1 GIYDVLVPKSY
12 LEKDQPDP
20 EPSVGAVESA
30 EQVDFELMEKI
41 DLLITAGQLHV
52 ENNGPRFRD
61 DVVVHQLDPYNLEG
75 RQSFINLHRRS
86 VEELEEMMND
96 ASNGKRVDGTRLL
109 DMAGSFLRFFFHDTD
124 SVLSV
129 TSEVTQEKSIALHCS
144 QQAILGMAI
153 GIEMGLNEQNVKT
166 IGLCGLLH
174 DWGMLRVPTHIREAN
189 RALSFIEFLEVKKH
203 PQYTLEFLQNVDGVP
218 DLVGLVC
225 FQIHEKPNGTGYP
238 LGRSADT
245 IHLFAK
251 ILAVAD
257 SYLAMISPRP
267 HRPAVMPY
275 AAMECL
281 LRTASQKT
289 LDAEVVRTLLQALS
303 LFPVGSYITLSDNSS
318 ARVMRRHSE
327 SYMTPVVQVIQDY
340 RGCRLDLT
348 DEKSI
353 IDLAV
358 SELSIK
364 ESAVTPG
371 REEIGLSPAV
381 MDQPRL

>member
-1 GIYDVLVPKSY
+1 
-12 LEKDQPDP
+12 
-20 EPSVGAVESA
+20 
-30 EQVDFELMEKI
+30 
-41 DLLITAGQLHV
+41 
-52 ENNGPRFRD
+52 
-61 DVVVHQLDPYNLEG
+61 
-75 RQSFINLHRRS
+75 
-86 VEELEEMMND
+86 MND

-109 DMAGSFLRFFFHDTD
+109 DMAGSVLRFFFHDTD

-129 TSEVTQEKSIALHCS
+129 TSEATQEKSIALHCS
-144 QQAILGMAI
+144 LQAILGMAI

-189 RALSFIEFLEVKKH
+189 RPLSFIEFLEVKKH
-203 PQYTLEFLQNVDGVP
+203 PQYTLELLQSVDGVP

-225 FQIHEKPNGTGYP
+225 FQVHEKPNGTGYP

-245 IHLFAK
+245 IHVFAK

-303 LFPVGSYITLSDNSS
+303 LFPVGSYITLSDNSL

-327 SYMTPVVQVIQDY
+327 SYITPVVQVIQDY
-340 RGCRLDLT
+340 RGCNIDLS

-353 IDLAV
+353 IDLAQ

-364 ESAVTPG
+364 HSTSTPG

>member
-1 GIYDVLVPKSY
+1 
-12 LEKDQPDP
+12 
-20 EPSVGAVESA
+20 
-30 EQVDFELMEKI
+30 M
-41 DLLITAGQLHV
+41 
-52 ENNGPRFRD
+52 
-61 DVVVHQLDPYNLEG
+61 
-75 RQSFINLHRRS
+75 
-86 VEELEEMMND
+86 
-96 ASNGKRVDGTRLL
+96 
-109 DMAGSFLRFFFHDTD
+109 
-124 SVLSV
+124 
-129 TSEVTQEKSIALHCS
+129 
-144 QQAILGMAI
+144 
-153 GIEMGLNEQNVKT
+153 
-166 IGLCGLLH
+166 
-174 DWGMLRVPTHIREAN
+174 
-189 RALSFIEFLEVKKH
+189 
-203 PQYTLEFLQNVDGVP
+203 DGVP

-318 ARVMRRHSE
+318 ARVMRRHPE
-327 SYMTPVVQVIQDY
+327 SYMTPIVQVIQDY

-353 IDLAV
+353 IDLTQ
-358 SELSIK
+358 SDLSIK
-364 ESAVTPG
+364 ESAATPG